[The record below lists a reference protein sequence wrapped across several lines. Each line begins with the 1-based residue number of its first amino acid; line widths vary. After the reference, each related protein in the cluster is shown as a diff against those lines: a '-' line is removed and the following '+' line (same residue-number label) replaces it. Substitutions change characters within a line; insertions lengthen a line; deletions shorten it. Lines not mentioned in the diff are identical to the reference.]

1 MAERMMTTYSES
13 LQEFWRLYEAEKG
26 QGSAVNAHDVA
37 AWAYHKGL
45 WKPRPKNVIDILAD
59 DLSRAWREEYRTDKY
74 GRRYRAKHAVR
85 TKENGKQ
92 MTLWADID
100 TAPRP
105 HMERAFAQRRQ
116 QVVGDCLQLKTD
128 VDVYND
134 QHIEDTPIQVVLD
147 FTCDIEELQYLQH
160 GKNRDA
166 A

>member
-1 MAERMMTTYSES
+1 MATYNES
-13 LQEFWRLYEAEKG
+13 LQEFWKLYEAEKG
-26 QGSAVNAHDVA
+26 QGSAVNSHDVA
-37 AWAYHKGL
+37 AWAYQKGL

-59 DLSRAWREEYRTDKY
+59 DLSRAWREEYRTDSM

-85 TKENGKQ
+85 VKENGKQ

-100 TAPRP
+100 TASRP

-116 QVVGDCLQLKTD
+116 QVIGDCFQLKTD

-134 QHIEDTPIQVVLD
+134 QHTENYPIQVVLD
-147 FTCDIEELQYLQH
+147 FTYDVEELQYLQN